1 MPLSSM
7 TGFARASG
15 DAFDGLHWQWEVKSV
30 NAKGLD
36 VRCRLPSGFEALEQ
50 PVRAAAAERLKR
62 GSLQVSLSISGA
74 SQRETVQLNETVL
87 AQVLKAAHQLH
98 ARVGGEP
105 IRADVILGMRGV
117 LEGTVAEEDEAA
129 ISQRNATIMV
139 SFQEALAAVVA
150 SRREE
155 GQRLQSVI
163 TAQIDRIESLAG
175 AARDNPTRT
184 ATAIKSRLAEQIARL
199 METAAGLDENR
210 LYQEAMLIATRAD
223 IQEELD
229 RLMSHI
235 KSARIL
241 LASGEAIGREF
252 DFLAQEF
259 NREANTLCA
268 KAVDKTLTA
277 TGLDLKIVIDQ
288 LREQVQNI
296 E

>member
-1 MPLSSM
+1 M

-15 DAFDGLHWQWEVKSV
+15 ALDGLHWQWEVKSV

-36 VRCRLPSGFEALEQ
+36 VRCRLPTGFEALEQ

-62 GSLQVSLSISGA
+62 GTLQVSLNISGA

-87 AQVLKAAHQLH
+87 AQVLKAAEHLH

-129 ISQRNATIMV
+129 ISQRNATIMI

-163 TAQIDRIESLAG
+163 TAQIDRIENLGG
-175 AARDNPTRT
+175 AARDNPTRS
-184 ATAIKSRLAEQIARL
+184 AAAIKSRLAEQMARL

-235 KSARIL
+235 KAARIL

>member
-1 MPLSSM
+1 
-7 TGFARASG
+7 
-15 DAFDGLHWQWEVKSV
+15 
-30 NAKGLD
+30 
-36 VRCRLPSGFEALEQ
+36 
-50 PVRAAAAERLKR
+50 
-62 GSLQVSLSISGA
+62 
-74 SQRETVQLNETVL
+74 
-87 AQVLKAAHQLH
+87 
-98 ARVGGEP
+98 
-105 IRADVILGMRGV
+105 
-117 LEGTVAEEDEAA
+117 
-129 ISQRNATIMV
+129 
-139 SFQEALAAVVA
+139 
-150 SRREE
+150 
-155 GQRLQSVI
+155 
-163 TAQIDRIESLAG
+163 
-175 AARDNPTRT
+175 
-184 ATAIKSRLAEQIARL
+184 